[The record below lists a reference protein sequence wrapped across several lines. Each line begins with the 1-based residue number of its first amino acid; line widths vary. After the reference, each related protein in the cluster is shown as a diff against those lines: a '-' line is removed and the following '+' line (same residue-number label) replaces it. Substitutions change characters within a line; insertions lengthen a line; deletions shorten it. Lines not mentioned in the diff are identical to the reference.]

1 MCDQP
6 TTSTQWRLVAKLNV
20 GPGYIDPFP
29 SLPSLLPI
37 PLSPCRPEIYD
48 DMPV

>member
-1 MCDQP
+1 MCYQP
-6 TTSTQWRLVAKLNV
+6 TTSTHWRLVAKLNV

-29 SLPSLLPI
+29 SLLPI
-37 PLSPCRPEIYD
+37 TLSPCRPEIYD